1 MYNFAPHE
9 LAAIEQMKKMDPQQQ
24 QQYVNNKV
32 GQMPIYQLMAMQ
44 NEVKRQQMM
53 QAALPQQQ
61 PPQSTVAQDLQQQL
75 GQGIASQPVHNIGT
89 QNMASGGIV
98 AFDDGGEVQH
108 FANTGAVNIYDRR
121 IQPEPAP
128 EIPTWSA
135 EDEAQYQEELAL
147 QSQGYMNPQ
156 IVGNT
161 PMYTPKAIREKQKE
175 HEGVF
180 SSLAERRTAF
190 KKYKATPAAATAK
203 PGEQPPADA
212 DYEGLAALLNTRKPD
227 DSLGGGYRVNM
238 PSFGAPPK
246 MELPSTAY
254 LADKR
259 KQLEEEKAKLGTD
272 DADYIRK
279 EMARR
284 EVLEKE
290 QGIGKAAE
298 KQAETLAKREKEIP
312 SSEKGM
318 WQAIS
323 RAGFAF
329 AGSKNLAE
337 GIKNGS
343 EEGFNFYT
351 KFQDHR
357 RDLQDKLDTA
367 RFQLEASQEAVR
379 AGRLSAA
386 DASYKEQKAAVRATQ
401 DQIAAAEL
409 ADRKLFYTEA
419 GENFRADL
427 ARRTQLAVSAMSSS
441 AAAKDRAVLERM
453 IKLTSVMNDKRNPIG
468 VRTAAQEE
476 LQNYTSAI
484 GAMDLAQNQGEL
496 ARARELAQTQAGMY
510 NPMGGGALA
519 EMERRGIKP

>member
-9 LAAIEQMKKMDPQQQ
+9 LAAIEQMEKMDPQQQ

-32 GQMPIYQLMAMQ
+32 GQMPIYQLMALQ
-44 NEVKRQQMM
+44 NEVKRRQMI

-75 GQGIASQPVHNIGT
+75 GQGIASQPVHNVGNP
-89 QNMASGGIV
+89 QSYNCGGIV
-98 AFDDGGEVQH
+98 TFDDGGEVQH
-108 FANTGAVNIYDRR
+108 FANTGAVNLYDRR

-180 SSLAERRTAF
+180 SSLAERRTAY

-203 PGEQPPADA
+203 PGEQPAVAA
-212 DYEGLAALLNTRKPD
+212 DYEGLARLIGKQRPD
-227 DSLGGGYRVNM
+227 DGAGGRFSVNM

-246 MELPSTAY
+246 MELPSKDYIT
-254 LADKR
+254 DKR
-259 KQLEEEKAKLGTD
+259 RQLAEEEAKLGTD
-272 DADYIRK
+272 KTAYIEK
-279 EMARR
+279 EMADR
-284 EVLEKE
+284 EALENKL
-290 QGIGKAAE
+290 GIGKANEKRAE
-298 KQAETLAKREKEIP
+298 LLTKREKEIP

-367 RFQLEASQEAVR
+367 RFQLEASQEAVK

-419 GENFRADL
+419 GENFRAEL
-427 ARRTQLAVSAMSSS
+427 ARRTQVAVSAMNAS
-441 AAAKDRAVLERM
+441 ASAKDRAVLERM

-496 ARARELAQTQAGMY
+496 ARARELAQAQAGMY
-510 NPMGGGALA
+510 NPMGGNMPGWD
-519 EMERRGIKP
+519 IKKN